1 MARVLGPQ
9 ISAVPRAQGLRL
21 LLELTGAHRWVHARQ
36 FNLPIG
42 LTFSLGV
49 RYLEALSLTVL

>member
-1 MARVLGPQ
+1 MLGPQ